1 MKKKTHMFRHLF
13 LFCLLAMAV
22 AFGNPTGHTT
32 VSAAKKA
39 SYKIINKKETKK
51 RNKLKAK
58 YLYQLPQLKG
68 KSAAVKK
75 INQSLQEEYEGTLD
89 SKEELFDFF
98 ENAEYSSSYKATF
111 FDTHKCKVTYN
122 QNGYICFKFT
132 SEWYAGGVYNGWEY
146 GLTYRLKDGK
156 KMEIQ
161 DVLSGSDYKIK
172 KKIAST
178 YAKKIASAGYEP
190 IMRKDCSDF
199 QFYIKPGKKVVVCF
213 GPYQPMGG
221 NGRSSIKLKGKL
233 K

>member
-1 MKKKTHMFRHLF
+1 MKKKTHIFKHLF

-75 INQSLQEEYEGTLD
+75 INRSLKKDYKTTLEDKKHLFQSLKDSPYAADEGEYYCL
-89 SKEELFDFF
+89 
-98 ENAEYSSSYKATF
+98 Y
-111 FDTHKCKVTYN
+111 KCKVTYN
-122 QNGYICFKFT
+122 QKGYICFKFT
-132 SEWYAGGVYNGWEY
+132 GDWMAGGVHNGWEY

-178 YAKKIASAGYEP
+178 YAKKISSAGYKP
-190 IMRKDCSDF
+190 IMRQDCSDF
-199 QFYIKPGKKVVVCF
+199 QFYVKPGKKVVVCF

-221 NGRSSIKLKGKL
+221 NGHTSIELKGKL

>member
-1 MKKKTHMFRHLF
+1 MKTHTYIFKHLF
-13 LFCLLAMAV
+13 LFCLLALAV

-39 SYKIINKKETKK
+39 SYKIINKKETRKK
-51 RNKLKAK
+51 NNRKAK

-68 KSAAVKK
+68 KSAAVRK
-75 INQSLQEEYEGTLD
+75 INESLEED
-89 SKEELFDFF
+89 
-98 ENAEYSSSYKATF
+98 YKATLESKEQLF
-111 FDTHKCKVTYN
+111 GYLSGSYKSKYKDDYFDTYKCKVTYN

-132 SEWYAGGVYNGWEY
+132 SEWYAGGVYNGCEY

-178 YAKKIASAGYEP
+178 YAKKISSAGYKP
-190 IMRKDCSDF
+190 IMRQDCSDF

-221 NGRSSIKLKGKL
+221 NGHTSIELKGKL